1 MPEKVIELD
10 GSSEFI
16 LRHDLKTNH
25 LIIQQIVNF
34 YVNTRNVTI
43 ITQWFYTIKV
53 IQYIV

>member
-16 LRHDLKTNH
+16 LRHDLNTHH

-34 YVNTRNVTI
+34 YVNTRSLTN

>member
-16 LRHDLKTNH
+16 LRYDLNTNH

-34 YVNTRNVTI
+34 YVNTRNLTN
-43 ITQWFYTIKV
+43 ITQWFYTINV